1 MKKFLAV
8 VCALIILGLFPITL
22 LSTIAKYRVFTATA
36 TKQLVRSSQVGE
48 QLPALIAA
56 KWADNSN
63 ETMTTAE
70 AEDFLTKALPP
81 TTVYKITDQSID
93 VIAQWWSTDAR
104 IEDLPLV
111 LDLSVVQENF
121 KLGNGLFLDWL
132 RLSGGDLTLPSTME
146 VNVQEILQERATENP
161 TQFAGINQQITLM
174 RQWSKFIGNFLW
186 FGWALLGLCLL
197 SIILLRHRPTYAMFG
212 WLGWVACLCAL
223 EIVPLMIGLWFLPGL
238 ITPWLN
244 TSLEPAQLTVLMG
257 LLTTIT
263 RTLLWPMVWVSGG
276 LMLGAI
282 ISWIIRGIM
291 KHHARSPMTAAT
303 TITPTTQP
311 PVTEKKV

>member
-36 TKQLVRSSQVGE
+36 TKQLVRSSQIGE
-48 QLPALIAA
+48 QLPNLVAT
-56 KWADNSN
+56 KWASNSN
-63 ETMTTAE
+63 NTMTTAE
-70 AEDFLTKALPP
+70 AEDFLAKALPP
-81 TTVYKITDQSID
+81 ATVYKITDQSID
-93 VIAQWWSTDAR
+93 VIAHWWSTDAR

-146 VNVQEILQERATENP
+146 INVQEILQERATENP

-186 FGWALLGLCLL
+186 FGWALLSLCLL
-197 SIILLRHRPTYAMFG
+197 SIILLRHRPSYAIFG
-212 WLGWVACLCAL
+212 WLGWVTCLCAL

-244 TSLEPAQLTVLMG
+244 TSLEPAQLTVLIG
-257 LLTTIT
+257 LLTTLAKA
-263 RTLLWPMVWVSGG
+263 LLWPMVWVSGG

-291 KHHARSPMTAAT
+291 KHNSSQPPAASPLPVAAT
-303 TITPTTQP
+303 TP
-311 PVTEKKV
+311 PSPSA